1 MQCSEFRQA
10 AGADPQHLNAEAQAH
25 RAQCHACMAY
35 AQQML
40 QLDALLK
47 RAMEIPVPEGS
58 TELPVVAPRT
68 AGRWLALA
76 ASVLVAVVVGLGAW
90 LAAPRETLAADVVA
104 HVRDEAEIMVVTD
117 KRVDEGKLDEAL
129 HRAGVRLR
137 SGEDKVSVARTCMFH
152 GHLVPHLI
160 VQTAGGPV
168 TVLVLSREKVSA
180 SQTFEDQGYR
190 GTIVPSGPGSIAIV
204 ASTDAAVREAGATFA
219 SQVEWLPQEK

>member
-25 RAQCHACMAY
+25 RAQCHACAAY
-35 AQQML
+35 ALQML

-68 AGRWLALA
+68 TSRWLALA

-117 KRVDEGKLDEAL
+117 KRVDEGRLDEAL
-129 HRAGVRLR
+129 RRAGVRLR

-168 TVLVLSREKVSA
+168 TVLVLSREKVAA
-180 SQTFEDQGYR
+180 SQTFDEQGYR

-204 ASTDAAVREAGATFA
+204 ASTDAAVREAGAMFA
-219 SQVEWLPQEK
+219 SQVEWTSGP